1 MITKKLKL
9 IFGLS
14 IPVFIVHGVE
24 EFLTHFYESD
34 SHGQAIFGIFSSLS
48 NHGATFV
55 VFQIMLGLL
64 LIVSLLLLL
73 GGRWQFYT
81 FSIIGVVYLY
91 ELHHIIKAVMAQ
103 GYYPGLYT
111 SLAFPI
117 IGILFW
123 LEWIKARRLNN
134 HQSK

>member
-1 MITKKLKL
+1 MTITKKLKI

-14 IPVFIVHGVE
+14 IPVFIMHGIE
-24 EFLTHFYESD
+24 EFITHFYDSD
-34 SHGQAIFGIFSSLS
+34 SHSQAIFGVFSSLS

-55 VFQIMLGLL
+55 VFQIMLWLL
-64 LIVSLLLLL
+64 LIIGFLLIL

-91 ELHHIIKAVMAQ
+91 ELHHIIKAVMVQ

-117 IGILFW
+117 IAILFW
-123 LEWIKARRLNN
+123 KEWLRIKRNV
-134 HQSK
+134 